1 MKKLFSLLL
10 VLSLC
15 SAALSGCGQK
25 QTETDSTAADRWP
38 DAVSIELADSGIT
51 VDGETVSEDASAA
64 VYTAN
69 DIIYYEDRDA
79 YDSGNAEGEGTDED
93 KDGGFRWDAEE
104 PEDRCAETADPFN
117 AAGGPEHGYGGQQD
131 HQWRNDGTQ
140 QLQSLGGAIQHQTVR
155 IFLLSQCQCG
165 GDKQ

>member
-69 DIIYYEDRDA
+69 DIIYYEEGHDFT
-79 YDSGNAEGEGTDED
+79 YGEGTEADAHS
-93 KDGGFRWDAEE
+93 AEE
-104 PEDRCAETADPFN
+104 ATA
-117 AAGGPEHGYGGQQD
+117 HTVV
-131 HQWRNDGTQ
+131 HITQ
-140 QLQSLGGAIQHQTVR
+140 PGS
-155 IFLLSQCQCG
+155 
-165 GDKQ
+165 